1 VLALAALLDAAPH
14 AVHAASDSRALQRA
28 AGSDR
33 PTAVA
38 VATSLLARPL
48 PAQLLKVRCDRAGDH
63 RVCGLVVSGV
73 KFHRTLDRP
82 AFLGEMR
89 ELIAGAFAAAP
100 AVEEVDLWTTVPLD
114 AGKGAVVSGDFAR
127 PTSATVFAVTVTRA
141 ELPQLPGILAGS
153 RNVFWDPAFAREI
166 AAGGAR

>member
-14 AVHAASDSRALQRA
+14 AVPGTSGSRALQRA

-38 VATSLLARPL
+38 VAASLLVQPL
-48 PAQLLKVRCDRAGDH
+48 PAQLLKVRCDRAGNH

-73 KFHRTLDRP
+73 KFHRALDRA
-82 AFLGEMR
+82 AFLAEMHD
-89 ELIAGAFAAAP
+89 LIAGAFAAAP
-100 AVEEVDLWTTVPLD
+100 IEEVDLWTTVPLD

-127 PTSATVFAVTVTRA
+127 PSSATVFAVTVTRA
-141 ELPQLPGILAGS
+141 ELPRLTSILAGS
-153 RNVFWDPAFAREI
+153 RNVFWDPAFARER